1 MESKNTQIVTR
12 KLVIKPTFSY
22 RKEWEK
28 KVSDFTIKDLE
39 DRIPEYK
46 EWIEN
51 LKVNKKLKKD
61 EKERRKQKYT
71 DLLRDAEKTLEEF
84 KSGGEITQKMVNKY
98 TESLVKDSME
108 SEARR
113 KNYILT
119 WAFYN
124 MLANGVQYMEFP
136 EQKKFILEMLE
147 PAYRKKNSSKGSIF
161 DDVEIDNVLNG
172 YGVAFRKEFTNIIV
186 DSVKNGLFS
195 GSKKNPPRYKY
206 DSPFTVGKN
215 TMGFSHDYDSYE
227 ELCEHINDKDCKL
240 YFDFGGNQNPTI
252 ARFIIDLG
260 TSGNKCELTATLL
273 RVYSGEY
280 KYCGSSIQ
288 FDKTGKKIVLNLSL
302 EIPQKECN
310 LNENIVVGVDLGI
323 KVPAVCA
330 LNVNPYAR
338 EYIGSVD
345 DFLKIRT
352 QIQNQRK
359 NLSKQLRNTTGGHG
373 RTKKLK
379 ALDRYTKRER
389 NFVKNYNHMVSS
401 RIIKF
406 ALKHNAKYINL
417 ECLKGYNINKK
428 ILRNWSYYELQQM
441 ITYKANK
448 YGIIVRKINPCFT
461 SQVCSECGNYEEG
474 QRILQEKFI
483 CKSEKCRF
491 HNPKKGYINAD
502 FNAARNI
509 AKSELFL
516 DSEVT
521 KKKIEE
527 AARYYNIPYESK
539 NTDEV

>member
-39 DRIPEYK
+39 DRISEYK

-51 LKVNKKLKKD
+51 LKANKKLKKD

-71 DLLRDAEKTLEEF
+71 DLLKGAEKTLEEF
-84 KSGGEITQKMVNKY
+84 KNGGKITQKMVNKY

-124 MLANGVQYMEFP
+124 MLANGVQYMEFS

-186 DSVKNGLFS
+186 DGVKNGLFS

-206 DSPFTVGKN
+206 DSPFTVGRN

-260 TSGNKCELTATLL
+260 TSGNKCELTTTLL

-280 KYCGSSIQ
+280 EYCGSSIQ

-302 EIPQKECN
+302 EIPQRECN

-323 KVPAVCA
+323 KVSAVCA

-352 QIQNQRK
+352 QIQNQRR

-406 ALKHNAKYINL
+406 ALKYNAKYINL
-417 ECLKGYNINKK
+417 ECLKGYDTNKK

-474 QRILQEKFI
+474 QRISQEKFI

-491 HNPKKGYINAD
+491 HNLKKGYINAD

-521 KKKIEE
+521 KEKIEE

-539 NTDEV
+539 KYR

>member
-12 KLVIKPTFSY
+12 KLVIQPTFSY

-28 KVSDFTIKDLE
+28 KVSDFTIKDLK
-39 DRIPEYK
+39 DRILKYK

-51 LKVNKKLKKD
+51 LKANKKLKKD

-84 KSGGEITQKMVNKY
+84 KSGGEITQKMVNRY

-119 WAFYN
+119 WSFYN

-136 EQKKFILEMLE
+136 EQKKFIQEMLK

-161 DDVEIDNVLNG
+161 DDVEIDNILNG
-172 YGVAFRKEFTNIIV
+172 YGIAFSQELTSIIV
-186 DSVKNGLFS
+186 EGVKKGLFS
-195 GSKKNPPRYKY
+195 GSKENPPRYKY
-206 DSPFTVGKN
+206 DSPFTVAKS
-215 TMGFSHDYDSYE
+215 TIGFSHDYDSYE

-260 TSGNKCELTATLL
+260 TNGNKCELTTTLL
-273 RVYSGEY
+273 RVYSGKY

-288 FDKTGKKIVLNLSL
+288 FDKTGKKIVFNLSL
-302 EIPQKECN
+302 EIPQKECS

-338 EYIGSVD
+338 EYIGNVD

-352 QIQNQRK
+352 QIQNQRR
-359 NLSKQLRNTTGGHG
+359 NLSKQLKNTTGGHG

-417 ECLKGYNINKK
+417 ECLKGYDTDKK
-428 ILRNWSYYELQQM
+428 VLRNWSYYELQQM

-474 QRILQEKFI
+474 QRISQEKFM

-491 HNPKKGYINAD
+491 HNLKKGYINAD

-527 AARYYNIPYESK
+527 AARYYNIPYEFK

>member
-71 DLLRDAEKTLEEF
+71 DLLRDAEKTLEKF

-352 QIQNQRK
+352 QIQNQRR

-474 QRILQEKFI
+474 QRISQEKFI

-527 AARYYNIPYESK
+527 AARYYHIPYESK

>member
-39 DRIPEYK
+39 DRISEYK

-51 LKVNKKLKKD
+51 LKANKKLKKD

-71 DLLRDAEKTLEEF
+71 DLLKGAEKTLEEF
-84 KSGGEITQKMVNKY
+84 KNGGKITQKMVNKY

-124 MLANGVQYMEFP
+124 MLANGVQYMEFS

-186 DSVKNGLFS
+186 DGVKNGLFS

-206 DSPFTVGKN
+206 DSPFTVGRN

-260 TSGNKCELTATLL
+260 TSGNKCELTTTLL

-302 EIPQKECN
+302 EIPQRECN

-352 QIQNQRK
+352 QIQNQRR

-417 ECLKGYNINKK
+417 ECLKGYNTNKK

-474 QRILQEKFI
+474 QRISQEKFI

-491 HNPKKGYINAD
+491 HNLKKGYINAD

-521 KKKIEE
+521 KEKIEE

-539 NTDEV
+539 KYR